1 MLFQDI
7 YYIKK
12 DIFPFRKFC
21 INNSIDYH
29 LQKQQYLIKYI
40 NNLQTI
46 DYQNSSG
53 TGNETMDFVTA
64 GDKRQVFGNSLTFH
78 RAGKGEVVL
87 LVHGITSYSFIW
99 KDVFESL
106 SNKYDVIAI
115 DLLGCGDSDKPL
127 DISYSLTSH
136 AEILKVFVNVLDIER
151 FHFVGHDIGGG
162 IGQIF
167 AVNNPDLLYDL
178 TLINPVGYDFWPVQ
192 PITAMRTPI
201 IRDLLMSTFDLGMF
215 MVLIKRGIYHK
226 EKLTQEMKDAF
237 SRPLQSSEG
246 KKAFMH
252 FARCLDNKNLLDI
265 VGQLRQ
271 LKMPVLIIRGDGDL
285 YLGATIT
292 EQLHN
297 DIPGSR
303 LARIATGGH
312 FVQVDE
318 PDWVTGEI
326 SNFMSKGH
334 VSQ

>member
-1 MLFQDI
+1 
-7 YYIKK
+7 
-12 DIFPFRKFC
+12 
-21 INNSIDYH
+21 
-29 LQKQQYLIKYI
+29 
-40 NNLQTI
+40 
-46 DYQNSSG
+46 
-53 TGNETMDFVTA
+53 MDFDAVA
-64 GDKRQVFGNSLTFH
+64 ENCRVFDNRLAFH

-99 KDVFESL
+99 KEVFQAL
-106 SNKYDVIAI
+106 SNNYDVIAV

-127 DISYSLTSH
+127 DVSYSLTSH
-136 AEILKVFVNVLDIER
+136 AEILKEFVNVLDIKR
-151 FHFVGHDIGGG
+151 LHFVGHDLGGG

-192 PITAMRTPI
+192 PISAMRTPI

-226 EKLTQEMKDAF
+226 EKLTQELMDAF
-237 SRPLQSSEG
+237 NKPLQSSEG

-252 FARCLDNKNLLDI
+252 FARCLDNKNLTDI
-265 VGQLRQ
+265 VDQLGL

-292 EQLHN
+292 EQLHK

-318 PDWVTGEI
+318 PDWVAGEV
-326 SNFMSKGH
+326 SDFMSKGH
-334 VSQ
+334 ASQ

>member
-1 MLFQDI
+1 MNFDAVA
-7 YYIKK
+7 
-12 DIFPFRKFC
+12 DNCR
-21 INNSIDYH
+21 
-29 LQKQQYLIKYI
+29 
-40 NNLQTI
+40 
-46 DYQNSSG
+46 
-53 TGNETMDFVTA
+53 
-64 GDKRQVFGNSLTFH
+64 VFDNRLAFH

-99 KDVFESL
+99 KEVFQAL
-106 SNKYDVIAI
+106 SNNYDVIAV

-127 DISYSLTSH
+127 DVSYSLTSH
-136 AEILKVFVNVLDIER
+136 AEILKEFVNVLDIKR
-151 FHFVGHDIGGG
+151 LHFVGHDLGGG
-162 IGQIF
+162 IGQIL

-192 PITAMRTPI
+192 PISAMRTPI

-226 EKLTQEMKDAF
+226 EKLTQELMDAF
-237 SRPLQSSEG
+237 NKPLQSSEG

-252 FARCLDNKNLLDI
+252 FARCLDNKNLTDI
-265 VGQLRQ
+265 VDQLGL

-292 EQLHN
+292 EQLHK

-303 LARIATGGH
+303 FARIATGGH

-318 PDWVTGEI
+318 PGWVAGEV
-326 SNFMSKGH
+326 SDFMSKGH
-334 VSQ
+334 ASQ